1 MLAPRLLAFLLASTF
16 PLAPGR
22 PSPAPLA
29 EQPSPVEADR
39 EQARMVA
46 EALDVIDLT
55 YIKEIDTRVLLE
67 AALRGMW
74 RTADPAGGAVDPE
87 IQNALKKARS
97 AKRPSEQL
105 QLLAEVLTHLRARH
119 GAAVD
124 LERAV
129 QAGIQGMLETLDP
142 KSSVVRA
149 DASRDRPVAST
160 GLAVRKEGDLKV
172 TASYDDMPAARAR
185 IRAGDRILRI
195 DGQPTKDMTLEEAL
209 RRLRGPEGSRVGLSV
224 VRGEREPVDVTLTR
238 EVTPPAIVKASDL
251 GHGISYIRLGD
262 FTESTPK
269 QLRSALTD
277 LERKATSALV
287 VDLRDNPGGLLSSAI
302 EVAGLFLKKGQL
314 VASTTGRWKRDR
326 ARYEAEGESPLRQV
340 PMSLLVNQ
348 GSASGTELV
357 AAALQHWKRAAVVGA
372 RTSGTD
378 SIQTIIPLRQSGFVL
393 ILTTG
398 RFLTPGGLGID
409 GTGITPDVVVEA
421 PDTEYAISSG
431 EDGLS
436 AAGPRFGDLDSD
448 VQLQRAIELLRA
460 DIRN

>member
-1 MLAPRLLAFLLASTF
+1 MI
-16 PLAPGR
+16 
-22 PSPAPLA
+22 
-29 EQPSPVEADR
+29 
-39 EQARMVA
+39 A
-46 EALDVIDLT
+46 EALDVVGSI
-55 YIKEIDTRVLLE
+55 YIREMDARVLLE
-67 AALRGMW
+67 AALGGMW
-74 RTADPAGGAVDPE
+74 RTADPAGGSADPE
-87 IQNALKKARS
+87 IQSALRKGRS

-105 QLLAEVLTHLRARH
+105 QLLAGVLTHLRSRQ

-124 LERAV
+124 PRQVV
-129 QAGIQGMLETLDP
+129 QAGIQGMVETLDSR
-142 KSSVVRA
+142 SSVVPA
-149 DASRDRPVAST
+149 DASRDRPAAGT

-172 TASYDDMPAARAR
+172 TATYYDMPAARAR

-238 EVTPPAIVKASDL
+238 EVIPPAIVKASDL
-251 GHGISYIRLGD
+251 GHGIGYIRLGD

-302 EVAGLFLKKGQL
+302 EVAGLFLRKGQL

-348 GSASGTELV
+348 GCASGTELV
-357 AAALQHWKRAAVVGA
+357 AAALQHWKRAVVVGS
-372 RTSGTD
+372 RTSGSD
-378 SIQTIIPLRQSGFVL
+378 SIQTILPLRQSGFVL

-398 RFLTPGGLGID
+398 RFLTPAGLGID
-409 GTGITPDVVVEA
+409 GRGITPDVPVEA
-421 PDTEYAISSG
+421 PATEYAISSG

-448 VQLQRAIELLRA
+448 VQLQRAIDLLRA